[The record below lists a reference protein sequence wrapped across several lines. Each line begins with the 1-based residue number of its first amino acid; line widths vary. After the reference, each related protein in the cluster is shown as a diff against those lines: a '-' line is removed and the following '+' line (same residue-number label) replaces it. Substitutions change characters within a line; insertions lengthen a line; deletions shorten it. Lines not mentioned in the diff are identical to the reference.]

1 MNNYHS
7 IVQGSLD
14 IASSL
19 LIEKQHSELTAAHLL
34 YGLIENPQTFI
45 SRKKNKIVKD
55 LNLLLEKIP
64 TTKNPINFDQI
75 RPSSDL
81 GKWLSLSSANAT
93 KENRSE
99 LIEKDLIKTMGKILP
114 SIKLSAED
122 LSSEDGDSEVPDFLI
137 NLNEKASSGKL
148 DPVIG
153 RTKEIRRV
161 LEILGRRSKNNPIL
175 VGPPGVGKTAIVE
188 GIAEAIVK
196 GSVPD
201 ILKDKTVY
209 NLELGMLMAGTKY
222 RGEFEKKIQQLLQFA
237 KNGAGQYII
246 FIDEIHQ
253 LIGAGK
259 TDGAMDGANL
269 LKPAL
274 SRGEIHCIGA
284 TTDAEFQQFFMNDQ
298 ALERRFR
305 KVSVLEPSKEDSI
318 EILQGLRDKFESH
331 HGIKIADDAIY
342 SAVMLSSQYIGDKYL
357 PDKAIDLI
365 DEGAS
370 ALRLSAQA
378 MPAELENL
386 KAEIRNKEILQEF
399 KPSDELKSEISALKQ
414 KFNNEFSIW
423 EKEVIN
429 LHKTTELKSS
439 LDRLKS
445 NLERAE
451 REQKYEEASRIKYSL
466 IPEIEAKLSE
476 TQEDWILSRKDI
488 AKVIS
493 KHTGI
498 PVSKIMQEKTTEILD
513 LEEKL
518 NQRVFGQKSSIHEI
532 CETLL
537 CSYAGLS
544 SPNRPLGSFL
554 LKGPTGVGKTET
566 AKGLAENLFN
576 QEENIIRLDMSEYSQ
591 KHAVSNLI
599 GAPAGYVGY
608 ESGGVL
614 TEAVR
619 QKPYSVILFDE
630 IEKAHPDFSDILLQ
644 ILDDGRLTDN
654 KGRTVS
660 FKNTVIILTTNS
672 KNIELDFKPEVIGR
686 LDSVLE
692 FNSLGEEIMEELV
705 KKQISQLTARLVE
718 KKVHLEF
725 TSELIK
731 DLSKRGYDPM
741 YGARPLNAL
750 FNKLITRPLS
760 RLLVQEKLENST
772 LTATINGEGIINFNK
787 LS

>member
-1 MNNYHS
+1 M
-7 IVQGSLD
+7 
-14 IASSL
+14 
-19 LIEKQHSELTAAHLL
+19 LIERQHTELTPYHLF
-34 YGLIENPQTFI
+34 YGLLENPQTFI
-45 SRKKNKIVKD
+45 SQKKIKFIADIKKQ
-55 LNLLLEKIP
+55 LNNLP
-64 TTKNPINFDQI
+64 TTKQPISFDQV
-75 RPSSDL
+75 RPSANLS
-81 GKWLSLSSANAT
+81 KWISMANANAI
-93 KENRSE
+93 KDQRSE
-99 LIEKDLIKTMGKILP
+99 ILEKDLLKHITKILP
-114 SIKLSAED
+114 EMNIKAED
-122 LSSEDGDSEVPDFLI
+122 LLSDDKNAEVPDFLI
-137 NLNEKASSGKL
+137 NLNIKAIEGKL

-196 GSVPD
+196 GNVPD
-201 ILKDKTVY
+201 ILKDKIIF
-209 NLELGMLMAGTKY
+209 NLEIGMLMAGTKY
-222 RGEFEKKIQQLLQFA
+222 RGEFEKKIQNLLKFA
-237 KNGAGQYII
+237 KDGSGQYII
-246 FIDEIHQ
+246 FVDEIHQ

-284 TTDAEFQQFFMNDQ
+284 TTDAEFQQYFMNDQ

-305 KVSVLEPSKEDSI
+305 KVSVHEPSKEDSI
-318 EILQGLRDKFESH
+318 EIIQGLRDKFESH

-370 ALRLSAQA
+370 SLRLSAQS
-378 MPAELENL
+378 MPPELENL
-386 KAEIRNKEILQEF
+386 KAEIRSKEILQEF
-399 KPSDELKSEISALKQ
+399 KPTDDLNDEIKQLKK
-414 KFNNEFSIW
+414 KFDVDYSNW
-423 EKEVIN
+423 EKEVTN
-429 LHKTTELKSS
+429 LHKTAELKSS
-439 LDRLKS
+439 LERLKT
-445 NLERAE
+445 NLDKAE
-451 REQKYEEASRIKYSL
+451 REQRYEEASRIKYSL
-466 IPEIEAKLSE
+466 IPEIETKLAE
-476 TQEDWILSRKDI
+476 TQEDWILNKNDI

-498 PVSKIMQEKTTEILD
+498 PASKIMQEKTIEILE

-518 NQRVFGQKSSIHEI
+518 NRRIFGQKESIHEI

-537 CSYAGLS
+537 CSYAGLT
-544 SPNRPLGSFL
+544 SPFRPLGSFL

-566 AKGLAENLFN
+566 AKGLATNLFN

-608 ESGGVL
+608 DAGGVL

-619 QKPYSVILFDE
+619 KKPYSVVLFDE
-630 IEKAHPDFSDILLQ
+630 IEKAHTDFSDILLQ
-644 ILDDGRLTDN
+644 ILDEGRLTDN

-660 FKNTVIILTTNS
+660 FRNTVIILTTNS
-672 KNIELDFKPEVIGR
+672 KNIELDFKPEVLGR

-692 FNSLGEEIMEELV
+692 FHSLGKEVMQELV
-705 KKQISQLTARLVE
+705 KKQISLLGERLQD
-718 KKVHLEF
+718 KKITLKF
-725 TSELIK
+725 TQKLIEEL
-731 DLSKRGYDPM
+731 SRRGYDPT
-741 YGARPLNAL
+741 YGARPLNAV
-750 FNKLITRPLS
+750 FNKSITRPLS
-760 RLLVQEKLENST
+760 RTLVQGNLENST
-772 LTATINGEGIINFNK
+772 LEASIDDCGEIKFNK

>member
-1 MNNYHS
+1 MANYHS
-7 IVQGSLD
+7 IIQGSLD
-14 IASSL
+14 IASAQ
-19 LIEKQHSELTAAHLL
+19 LIEKQHTELTPLHLF
-34 YGLIENPQTFI
+34 YGLLENPQTFI
-45 SRKKNKIVKD
+45 SQKKPSFIKEVNEQLNK
-55 LNLLLEKIP
+55 LP
-64 TTKNPINFDQI
+64 TTKSLISFDQI
-75 RPSSDL
+75 RPSADL
-81 GKWLSLSSANAT
+81 TKWISLASATAT
-93 KENRSE
+93 KEQRGE
-99 LIEKDLIKTMGKILP
+99 ILEKDLLLHLGKIL
-114 SIKLSAED
+114 SQFKIKPEDMSAQGEHN
-122 LSSEDGDSEVPDFLI
+122 EVPDFLI

-196 GSVPD
+196 GVVPD
-201 ILKDKTVY
+201 VLKDKTVY
-209 NLELGMLMAGTKY
+209 TLELGMLMAGTKY
-222 RGEFEKKIQQLLQFA
+222 RGEFEKKIQHLLKFA
-237 KNGAGQYII
+237 KEGAGQYII

-284 TTDAEFQQFFMNDQ
+284 TTDSEFQQFIMNDQ

-305 KVSVLEPSKEDSI
+305 KVSILEPSKEDSI

-342 SAVMLSSQYIGDKYL
+342 SAVMLSAQYIGDKYL

-399 KPSDELKSEISALKQ
+399 KPTDDLKTELSTLKA
-414 KFNNEFSIW
+414 KFQTEFSAW
-423 EKEVIN
+423 EKEVAN

-439 LDRLKS
+439 LERLRS
-445 NLERAE
+445 GLERAE
-451 REQKYEEASRIKYSL
+451 REQHYEEASRIKYSL
-466 IPEIEAKLSE
+466 IPEIETKLAD
-476 TQEDWILSRKDI
+476 TQEDWILNKFDI

-493 KHTGI
+493 KQTGI
-498 PVSKIMQEKTTEILD
+498 PASKIMQEKTAEILE

-518 NQRVFGQKSSIHEI
+518 NKRVFGQKEAIHEI

-566 AKGLAENLFN
+566 AKGLAAHLFN

-591 KHAVSNLI
+591 QHAVSNLI

-608 ESGGVL
+608 EAGGVL

-619 QKPYSVILFDE
+619 KKPYAVILFDE
-630 IEKAHPDFSDILLQ
+630 IEKAHPDFSDLLLQ
-644 ILDDGRLTDN
+644 IMDDGRLTDN

-686 LDSVLE
+686 LDSVLDFHPLAE
-692 FNSLGEEIMEELV
+692 SVMEELV
-705 KKQISQLTARLVE
+705 KKQIGLLRKRLTE
-718 KKVHLEF
+718 KKVEVEF
-725 TSELIK
+725 SEEVITELA
-731 DLSKRGYDPM
+731 SRGYDPT

-750 FNKLITRPLS
+750 FNKAVTRPLS
-760 RLLVQEKLENST
+760 RLLVQGNIENQGLMAT
-772 LTATINGEGIINFNK
+772 LSENGEINFNK